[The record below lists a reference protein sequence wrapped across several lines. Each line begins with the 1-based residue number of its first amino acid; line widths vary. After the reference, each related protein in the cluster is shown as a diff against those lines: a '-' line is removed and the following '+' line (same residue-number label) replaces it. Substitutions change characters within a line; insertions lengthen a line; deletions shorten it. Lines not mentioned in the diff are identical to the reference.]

1 MRKKYMYRVLLAL
14 VMIGFFL
21 FEKYYDANA
30 SAVSE
35 KNSNNEFIIDSGD
48 ISSPE
53 SFRDFLPST
62 TTNTIIHHNFYS
74 LSYNE
79 DHEQSEWVAYELK
92 KEHLTNDDRKRPYFE
107 MDSEV
112 GTGSAHWQNFKN
124 SGYDRGHLCPAGDRR
139 FSIAAY
145 EETFLTSNISPQNH
159 QFNSGVW
166 NRLEQQV
173 RYWAEKHGN
182 LLVITGA
189 VLTDGLATIGS
200 EKVSVPE
207 QFYKIVFKQSDVGY
221 EVITFLIP
229 HEASEAPLDTFI
241 VPVDTLESLTGIDF
255 FYRLKDEVEFKLE
268 SELKKQPWFD

>member
-1 MRKKYMYRVLLAL
+1 MYRVLLAL